1 MKKIEDLRSYRW
13 FHGDPLKE
21 LRHKSRMKQMG
32 YANEEFVDKPIIAI
46 INTWSDLSPCHQHFR
61 QRAEDVKRG
70 VFHAGGFPVEIPAM
84 SLTETFM
91 MPTPM
96 LYRNFLS
103 MEVEELLRSQ
113 PVDGAIL
120 MGGCDKTTP
129 GLLMGAF
136 SMDLPCLFVPAGPM
150 LKGNWAG
157 KTLGSGTDQFKVLQE
172 ERAGTIGAAE
182 IEAIENGIARSP
194 GHCMTMGTASTMT
207 SIAETLGL
215 TLPGAASI
223 PAVDA
228 NHARMAMESGK
239 RLVRMVFED
248 LKPSRF
254 VTRKSFENAM
264 VASMA
269 LGGSTNAIIH
279 LIAMAGGLN
288 VKVTLDDFEA
298 ISKKTPLLANI
309 QPSGAYL
316 MEDFYFAGGLPA
328 LLNRLRDLL
337 HLNERCVS
345 GKTLGEQIDGAPV
358 YNDDV
363 IRSVDSP
370 IEAAGSTVILYGTLA
385 PHGCVLKRAAADKRL
400 LQHRGPAVVFENY
413 KDLKA
418 RIDNEDLEITPES
431 IIVLKNAGP
440 RGGPGMP
447 EWGQIPLPK
456 KLLKNGVRDMVRISD
471 ARMSGTSFGTCILHV
486 CPESHAGG
494 PLGLVETGDII
505 ELDTDKRRLDL
516 LVEPATLEERRQ
528 RAAPPDPRYQRG
540 YGALYCNS
548 VTQADQGCD
557 FPFLAHGPA
566 TPEPSIF
573 D

>member
-1 MKKIEDLRSYRW
+1 MKKIEELRSYRW
-13 FHGDPLKE
+13 FNGDPLKE

-32 YANEEFVDKPIIAI
+32 YDNSEFVNKPIIAI

-70 VFHAGGFPVEIPAM
+70 VYHAGGFPVELPAM

-103 MEVEELLRSQ
+103 MQVEELLRSQ
-113 PVDGAIL
+113 PIDGAVL

-136 SMDLPCLFVPAGPM
+136 SMDIPCLFVPAGPM

-157 KTLGSGTDQFKVLQE
+157 KTLGSGTDMFKYLQE
-172 ERAGTIGAAE
+172 ERAGTIGPAE

-239 RLVRMVFED
+239 RCVSMVFED
-248 LKPSRF
+248 LKPSSF
-254 VTRKSFENAM
+254 VTGNSFENAM

-279 LIAMAGGLN
+279 LIAMAGRLN
-288 VKVTLDDFEA
+288 LEVALDDFEA
-298 ISKKTPLLANI
+298 VSKKTPLLANI
-309 QPSGAYL
+309 QPSGTYL

-328 LLNRLRDLL
+328 LLNRLRSLL
-337 HLNERCVS
+337 HLGEKCVS
-345 GKTLGEQIDGAPV
+345 GKTLGEQIEGSPV
-358 YNDDV
+358 HNDEV
-363 IRSVDSP
+363 IRDLDNPV
-370 IEAAGSTVILYGTLA
+370 EAAGSTVILYGTLA
-385 PHGCVLKRAAADKRL
+385 PHGCVLKRSAADKDL

-418 RIDNEDLEITPES
+418 RVDDDALEVTADS
-431 IIVLKNAGP
+431 VIVLKNAGP

-447 EWGQIPLPK
+447 EWGQIPIPK
-456 KLLKNGVRDMVRISD
+456 KLLKQGVRDMVRISD

-486 CPESHAGG
+486 CPESYAGG

-505 ELDTDKRRLDL
+505 ELDTNGRRLDL
-516 LVEPATLEERRQ
+516 LVEPHVLEERRKQ
-528 RAAPPDPRYQRG
+528 APPASPKYQRG
-540 YGALYCNS
+540 YGALYCES
-548 VTQADQGCD
+548 VTQANQGCD
-557 FPFLAHGPA
+557 FPFLHHGPP
-566 TPEPSIF
+566 TPEPSVF

>member
-1 MKKIEDLRSYRW
+1 MKKIEELRSYRW
-13 FHGDPLKE
+13 FNGDPLKE

-32 YANEEFVDKPIIAI
+32 YDNSEFVNKPIIAI

-70 VFHAGGFPVEIPAM
+70 VFHAGGFPVELPAM

-103 MEVEELLRSQ
+103 MQVEELLRSQ
-113 PVDGAIL
+113 PIDGAVL

-136 SMDLPCLFVPAGPM
+136 SMDIPCLFVPAGPM

-157 KTLGSGTDQFKVLQE
+157 KTLGSGTDMFKYLQE
-172 ERAGTIGAAE
+172 ERAGTIGPAE

-215 TLPGAASI
+215 TLPGASSI

-228 NHARMAMESGK
+228 SHARMAMESGK
-239 RLVRMVFED
+239 RCVSMVFED
-248 LKPSRF
+248 LKPSGF
-254 VTRKSFENAM
+254 VTGNSFENAM

-279 LIAMAGGLN
+279 LIAMAGRLN
-288 VKVTLDDFEA
+288 LQVTLDDFEA
-298 ISKKTPLLANI
+298 VSKKTPLLANI
-309 QPSGAYL
+309 QPSGTYL

-328 LLNRLRDLL
+328 LLNRLRSLL
-337 HLNERCVS
+337 HLGEKCVS
-345 GKTLGEQIDGAPV
+345 GKTLGEQIKGSTV
-358 YNDDV
+358 HNDEV
-363 IRSVDSP
+363 IRDLDNP

-385 PHGCVLKRAAADKRL
+385 PHGCVLKRSAADKGL

-418 RIDNEDLEITPES
+418 RIDDNELEVTAES
-431 IIVLKNAGP
+431 VIVLKNAGP

-447 EWGQIPLPK
+447 EWGQIPIPK
-456 KLLKNGVRDMVRISD
+456 KLLKQGVRDMVRISD

-486 CPESHAGG
+486 CPESYAGG

-505 ELDTDKRRLDL
+505 ELDTNERRLDL
-516 LVEPATLEERRQ
+516 LVEPHVLEERRKI
-528 RAAPPDPRYQRG
+528 APPSVPKYQRG
-540 YGALYCNS
+540 YGALYCES
-548 VTQADQGCD
+548 VTQANQGCD
-557 FPFLAHGPA
+557 FPFLHHGPP
-566 TPEPSIF
+566 TPEPSVF